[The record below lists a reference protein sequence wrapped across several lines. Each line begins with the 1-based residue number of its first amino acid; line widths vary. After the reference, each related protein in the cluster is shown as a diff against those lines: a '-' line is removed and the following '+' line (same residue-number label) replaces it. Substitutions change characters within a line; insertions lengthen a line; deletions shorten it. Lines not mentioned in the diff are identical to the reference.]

1 MGRAAAPFFERQSM
15 SELEDIG
22 RYHQLA
28 DAVRRKI
35 NARDDLLNRAA
46 RVLDAAIQEPR
57 TAGAVGRKC
66 NFEAIERMTVEAK
79 ALHEEALGMIDE
91 MNALAPV
98 ANKST
103 VKLD

>member
-1 MGRAAAPFFERQSM
+1 M

-28 DAVRRKI
+28 DAVRRKV
-35 NARDDLLNRAA
+35 NARDDLLNRVA

-57 TAGAVGRKC
+57 TASAIGRRC
-66 NFEAIERMTVEAK
+66 NFEAVERLTAEAK
-79 ALHEEALGMIDE
+79 ALHEEALTMLDE
-91 MNALAPV
+91 MNALAPI
-98 ANKST
+98 ANKPA